1 MNTWQSLERIHVRV
15 LTDEGLRD
23 WLAVSGIIKTPQLT
37 TSHTMNIITTDGTSG
52 HSI

>member
-23 WLAVSGIIKTPQLT
+23 WLAVSGIIKTA
-37 TSHTMNIITTDGTSG
+37 HYIT
-52 HSI
+52 HQE